1 MRGTGGKSKNAN
13 QPQRPQRAQR
23 RTGERRPDWVP
34 PSASSALS
42 AVRFALSRALRR
54 PGAMRGPCGKS
65 KNADQPQRPRRAQS
79 GTGEPCPH
87 CCPPLRPQ
95 RSLRSDSPYHVR
107 CGDPERCVGPA
118 ARARTQINRRG
129 RRERRGE
136 QGSVVLTGCP
146 PLRPQRSPRSNLPYH
161 APCGDPERR
170 VGPAAGTRTQINR
183 RGRRERRGE
192 QKRDVLIAAPL
203 CVLSALPG
211 STRELENDG
220 CRG

>member
-1 MRGTGGKSKNAN
+1 VRRAARTRTQINRRG
-13 QPQRPQRAQR
+13 R
-23 RTGERRPDWVP
+23 RERREAQKRRSRRWDCV

-136 QGSVVLTGCP
+136 Q
-146 PLRPQRSPRSNLPYH
+146 
-161 APCGDPERR
+161 
-170 VGPAAGTRTQINR
+170 
-183 RGRRERRGE
+183 
-192 QKRDVLIAAPL
+192 KRDVLIAAPL